1 MMTVREIR
9 ELLGVSRAEFSR
21 RYNIPIRTLE
31 NWESGTREAPEW
43 TMEILERVV
52 RGDVHMDGIQF
63 TQKTWEYVS
72 TLRREYG
79 MEVCSDPELDFESR
93 IISFVLQPNDNI
105 QATIYEIDLDNGL
118 IRHKGIKEG
127 CIWTEWEEN
136 HMYESIPELY
146 FLYD

>member
-52 RGDVHMDGIQF
+52 REDAMENNGVHIVY
-63 TQKTWEYVS
+63 YVWKYV
-72 TLRREYG
+72 TELRRRYG
-79 MEVCSDPELDFESR
+79 EDICTDPEIVGDT
-93 IISFVLQPNDNI
+93 IGYIVQPDDPVEG
-105 QATIYEIDLDNGL
+105 TIYEYSLDDGSV
-118 IRHKGIKEG
+118 RHKGIG
-127 CIWTEWEEN
+127 RDCVWTDWEECN
-136 HMYESIPELY
+136 IEDIIELG
-146 FLYD
+146 LE